1 MADAPA
7 VKPWC
12 KDDKDKLQKLI
23 DNGKV
28 DITKMDNIEYIDTI
42 RHKYFCERDNLNF
55 HRNFRGYA
63 RSLTIAEHYDGYR
76 ARLAAG
82 QGKLLLFVLN
92 ILHHT

>member
-12 KDDKDKLQKLI
+12 KDDKDKLQNLI

-28 DITKMDNIEYIDTI
+28 NITKMDNIEYIDTI
-42 RHKYFCERDNLNF
+42 CHRYFRGRGNLNF
-55 HRNFRGYA
+55 RRNFRSYA
-63 RSLTIAEHYDGYR
+63 RSLAIAKHYDGYR

-92 ILHHT
+92 ILHHI